1 MRCDVAASLRIKRL
15 LLGGAALL
23 GLGLLYALA
32 NVRLGFYVPCLF
44 RRVTGWKC
52 PGCGVTSLCLAL
64 LRLDL
69 PAAWAANPVLLLLS
83 PFIAFLAARMAV
95 RYVRGGSPAPRPWEG
110 RLAWGLV
117 AVLVLWGAARNVLG
131 L

>member
-1 MRCDVAASLRIKRL
+1 MSASARVKRL
-15 LLGGAALL
+15 LLGGLVLLAA
-23 GLGLLYALA
+23 GAAYALA
-32 NVRLGFYVPCLF
+32 VTRLGLYVPCLF
-44 RRVTGWKC
+44 RSVTGWKC

-83 PFIAFLAARMAV
+83 PPIAFLAVRMAV
-95 RYVRGGSPAPRPWEG
+95 RYVREGSAALLPWEG
-110 RLAWGLV
+110 RLAWGL
-117 AVLVLWGAARNVLG
+117 AIALVLWGLVRNVLG

>member
-1 MRCDVAASLRIKRL
+1 MAAPARLRRL

-23 GLGLLYALA
+23 GGGLLYALV
-32 NVRLGFYVPCLF
+32 NVRLGLYVPCLF
-44 RRVTGWKC
+44 RAVTGWRC
-52 PGCGVTSLCLAL
+52 PGCGVTALCLAL

-83 PFIAFLAARMAV
+83 PLIALLAARIAV
-95 RYVRGGSPAPRPWEG
+95 RYVRSDPAPPPPWEG
-110 RLAWGLV
+110 RLAWGAV
-117 AVLVLWGAARNVLG
+117 AVLVLWGVLRNILG